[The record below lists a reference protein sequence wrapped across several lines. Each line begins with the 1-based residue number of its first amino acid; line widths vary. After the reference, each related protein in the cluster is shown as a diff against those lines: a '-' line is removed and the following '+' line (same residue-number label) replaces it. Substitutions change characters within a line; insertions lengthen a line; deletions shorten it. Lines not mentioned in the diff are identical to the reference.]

1 MAKIYSRIIFILL
14 ILCAI
19 STVFITVT
27 TSAAP
32 KTTAPTVGN
41 VAVDSITDVRVN
53 VVFTVDQPDAST
65 IVHYGTTQAMTK
77 RSTVNTDA
85 SFTRTIALSGLTAG
99 TTYFYA
105 VYADNGTSPSK
116 SSHSPTGSFAT
127 TVVLD
132 TAPLITNIKVVGI
145 TDSTVNIS
153 FSVDQPDANTIINY
167 GTTTS
172 LGKPSGWDNS
182 TSLNRNIMLS
192 GLQNSTKYSFSIHAQ
207 NGTNASLFTDSAV
220 DKFTTINVTV
230 PTPTPTPAD
239 VTKIIP
245 AISVSSP
252 VQTIHTIANTPIDF
266 AVTFSAVANVA
277 WYLNDTVVKN
287 EKLVQS
293 SIYSNNAAVVG
304 EYNVT
309 VVGSNGNGSTS
320 YSWDFFVD
328 PETFGYGNR
337 IWDGSKN
344 MSTTYR
350 WDSFS
355 FAGFYYDIDTNL
367 STEELVIKNIDRLIS
382 VGDITYRASPQEVNF
397 VYAPFGQYQV
407 IGFMANKYFAGYK
420 NTTIADPTSSFG
432 DISTMSQGQL
442 HQVLIDDDSKR
453 TISVGGT
460 IALQDGYVLKA
471 TDIDLSARS
480 MLLTLLKNGAEVDS
494 SPLSA
499 GQTYVYSKR
508 VGNVESLPLILV
520 RFDSVFSG
528 QEMQAAFIKG
538 IFQIA
543 EEPTSIQVGD
553 IYGRMEVSEVN
564 GVNITMDNRDTV
576 GLDPGATIDLM
587 GDLKIIVADDS
598 NDLRFALSVVRTGE
612 FEVRG
617 TVYPVTREWTP
628 MNFGLNVGDSN
639 IGFYYNLDEDI
650 GTEDLKL
657 NSIDGSTIPEGGL
670 TYSTSPQQ
678 VSFNYTNFGKYQV
691 IGFMADKYF
700 AGYSGQTIP
709 DSTNSFAD
717 ISTISQGQLHK
728 VLIDDD
734 TKRTISV
741 GGTMALQDGYVLK
754 ATDIDLSARSMLL
767 TLLKDGAEVD
777 SSPLSAGQTY
787 VYSKRVGNVESLPL
801 ILVRF
806 DSVFSGQE
814 LQAAFIKGVFQIA
827 ETPTSIQVGD
837 TFGNMEVNTVSQNSI
852 TMTNR
857 NSIGLSR
864 GTTVDVMGNI
874 KFKVADSGDIRFYPS
889 VLVTPDM
896 VGAQLT
902 VNIPPKA
909 IGGDTVSI
917 NVTAGGVPIEDASI
931 VVAPETGVTG
941 KITDVNG
948 VANFTFPKRSKG
960 IYTVTVTKTGYESA
974 NKTIELQQFIE
985 GALSINVP
993 VIIDQF
999 QKIPIH
1005 VSANGTAVNN
1015 TNVTYDNVTIG
1026 TTDNNGNLSYT
1037 FNDNGTHTL
1046 SASKESYVG
1055 VAIDIDVRAP
1065 FSDFK
1070 AQDINVTPSN
1080 IFIGDNFV
1088 IRSNITNVGTKEDT
1102 RSIDLIVNSTT
1113 VDNVSITLGPK
1124 DTKEINFT
1132 QRMSLPEGN
1141 YTVEILEQK
1150 ELVEV
1155 QKKPTSII
1163 SITAIIATI
1172 IGAIAIY
1179 IGTTKRGKDT
1189 ISKLIKR

>member
-1 MAKIYSRIIFILL
+1 MNKICTRIISVLL
-14 ILCAI
+14 ILFAT

-32 KTTAPTVGN
+32 RTTAPTVGN
-41 VAVDSITDVRVN
+41 IAVQSVTDVSATVA
-53 VVFTVDQPDAST
+53 FTVDQPDASA
-65 IVHYGTTQAMTK
+65 IVHYGTTQAMTN
-77 RSTVNTDA
+77 RSGANTDI
-85 SFTRTIALSGLTAG
+85 SLTRSIILSGLSPG
-99 TTYFYA
+99 KKYFYS
-105 VYADNGTSPSK
+105 VYVSNGSSPGK
-116 SSHSPTGSFAT
+116 TSHSPTDFFSTNG
-127 TVVLD
+127 VVLTGD
-132 TAPLITNIKVVGI
+132 TAPVISSIKVVGI

-153 FSVDQPDANTIINY
+153 FLVDQQDASTIVHY
-167 GTTTS
+167 GTTAS
-172 LGKPSGWDNS
+172 LGTQSVWDNS

-192 GLQNSTKYSFSIHAQ
+192 GLQNSTAYSYSIHAQ
-207 NGTNASLFTDSAV
+207 NGTNASLITESAV
-220 DKFTTINVTV
+220 RTFTTNNGVS
-230 PTPTPTPAD
+230 PTPTPPL
-239 VTKIIP
+239 TKIVP
-245 AISVSSP
+245 TISVTSP
-252 VQTIHTIANTPIDF
+252 VQTIRTTANIPINF
-266 AVTFSAVANVA
+266 AVTFVGVANVA
-277 WYLNDTVVKN
+277 WYLNDTVVQN
-287 EKLVQS
+287 ETSVQS

-309 VVGSNGNGSTS
+309 VVGSNDNGSAS

-328 PETFGYGNR
+328 PELFGYGNR

-355 FAGFYYDIDTNL
+355 FAGFYYDIDNNL
-367 STEELVIKNIDRLIS
+367 STEELVMKNINRVINA
-382 VGDITYRASPQEVNF
+382 GDITYRASPQEVNF
-397 VYAPFGQYQV
+397 VYTPFGNYQV

-471 TDIDLSARS
+471 TDIDLNARS

-508 VGNVESLPLILV
+508 VGNVESLPLLLV

-528 QEMQAAFIKG
+528 QELQAAFIKG

-553 IYGRMEVSEVN
+553 IYGRMEVSEVDGN
-564 GVNITMDNRDTV
+564 NITMDNRDTV
-576 GLDPGATIDLM
+576 GLDQGATIDLM
-587 GDLKIIVADDS
+587 GDLKIIVADNS
-598 NDLRFALSVVRTGE
+598 NLRFALSVVRTGE

-617 TVYPVTREWTP
+617 TVYPVAQEWTP

-650 GTEDLKL
+650 GTEDLKV
-657 NSIDGSTIPEGGL
+657 NSIDGSTIPANGL

-678 VSFNYTNFGKYQV
+678 VSFNYTDFGKYQV

-700 AGYSGQTIP
+700 AGYSGQTVADP
-709 DSTNSFAD
+709 TSSFGD
-717 ISTISQGQLHK
+717 ISTIAQGQLHK
-728 VLIDDD
+728 VLIDDN
-734 TKRTISV
+734 TKHTIAV

-754 ATDIDLSARSMLL
+754 ATDIDLNARSMLL

-777 SSPLSAGQTY
+777 STPLSAGQTY

-814 LQAAFIKGVFQIA
+814 LQAAFIKGIFQVA

-837 TFGNMEVNTVSQNSI
+837 TFGSMEVNSVSQNSI
-852 TMTNR
+852 SMTNR

-874 KFKVADSGDIRFYPS
+874 KFKVADSGDVRFYPS

-896 VGAQLT
+896 VGAQL
-902 VNIPPKA
+902 VLDIPPRA
-909 IGGDTVSI
+909 TGGDTISI
-917 NVTAGGVPIEDASI
+917 NVTAGNVPIQDAS
-931 VVAPETGVTG
+931 VVITPETGVTS
-941 KITDVNG
+941 KNTDVNG

-960 IYTVTVTKTGYESA
+960 IYTVTVSKTGYESA
-974 NKTIELQQFIE
+974 NKTIELQQFIA
-985 GALSINVP
+985 GLLSIDVP
-993 VIIDQF
+993 VTVDQF
-999 QKIPIH
+999 QNIPIH
-1005 VSANGTAVNN
+1005 VSSNGTAVND
-1015 TNVTYDNVTIG
+1015 TNITYDNVTIG
-1026 TTDNNGNLSYT
+1026 KTDDGGNLSYT

-1046 SASKESYVG
+1046 SASKEDYIG
-1055 VAIDIDVRAP
+1055 VSIDIDVRAP
-1065 FSDFK
+1065 FSDFR

-1080 IFIGDNFV
+1080 ISIGDNFV
-1088 IRSNITNVGTKEDT
+1088 VRSNITNVGTKVDT
-1102 RSIDLIVNSTT
+1102 RSIDLIVNSTA

-1141 YTVEILEQK
+1141 YTVEILGQK
-1150 ELVEV
+1150 ELIDVK
-1155 QKKPTSII
+1155 KKPTNIL

-1172 IGAIAIY
+1172 IGGIAIY
-1179 IGTTKRGKDT
+1179 IGTTKKGKDT
-1189 ISKLIKR
+1189 IGKLIKR